1 MDLQQLWSLFISK
14 EVLKAVF
21 MWRKEGEGWR
31 VFLLVA
37 FPTEKLRSVDN
48 MFPGTP

>member
-1 MDLQQLWSLFISK
+1 MDLQLLGSFFMNK
-14 EVLKAVF
+14 GVLKAVF
-21 MWRKEGEGWR
+21 MWRKEREGWG
-31 VFLLVA
+31 VFLLLA

>member
-1 MDLQQLWSLFISK
+1 MLGPFFINK

-21 MWRKEGEGWR
+21 MQREEGEGWG
-31 VFLLVA
+31 VFLLLA

>member
-1 MDLQQLWSLFISK
+1 MGVQLLGSFFIDNG
-14 EVLKAVF
+14 VLKAVF
-21 MWRKEGEGWR
+21 MRREEEEGWG
-31 VFLLVA
+31 VFLLLA